1 MFNPMEIARGI
12 IMRRVS
18 RGPVH
23 YGIAV
28 ECVRVSDVNR
38 LVSGYD
44 AFHSLVQE
52 GKLTIDS
59 NGILRDGGGGHE

>member
-1 MFNPMEIARGI
+1 MFNPMEIARSI
-12 IMRRVS
+12 IIRRVA

-28 ECVRVSDVNR
+28 ECVRVSDVHR

-44 AFHSLVQE
+44 AFHGLVQE
-52 GKLTIDS
+52 GKLTIDG
-59 NGILRDGGGGHE
+59 NGVLRAA

>member
-1 MFNPMEIARGI
+1 MFNPMETARNI
-12 IMRRVS
+12 ILRRVS

-28 ECVRVSDVNR
+28 ECVRVSDVHR

-44 AFHSLVQE
+44 AFHGLVKE
-52 GKLTIDS
+52 GKLTIDG
-59 NGILRDGGGGHE
+59 NGILRAA

>member
-1 MFNPMEIARGI
+1 MTFNPMQIAKNI
-12 IMRRVS
+12 IMRRVA

-28 ECVRVSDVNR
+28 ECVRVSDVHR

-44 AFHSLVQE
+44 AFHGLLND
-52 GKLTIDS
+52 GKLTIDN
-59 NGILRDGGGGHE
+59 NGILSVA

>member
-1 MFNPMEIARGI
+1 MFDPMQIARDI

-28 ECVRVSDVNR
+28 ECVRVSDVHR

-44 AFHSLVQE
+44 AFHGLIQD
-52 GKLTIDS
+52 GKLNIDS
-59 NGILRDGGGGHE
+59 NGILSII